1 MSDDGGLGLLL
12 LGPAG
17 AVGLYWMLY
26 RYYRNTDKSHAF
38 ERETVV
44 EAQPVTGA
52 ERDRKVDEVKGT
64 QASQIRGNNVADFR
78 KREQRMRD
86 DTG

>member
-1 MSDDGGLGLLL
+1 MSDDGGLALLL

-17 AVGLYWMLY
+17 GAGLYWALY

-44 EAQPVTGA
+44 DAKPVTGA
-52 ERDRKVDEVKGT
+52 EKDHKVDEVKGT
-64 QASQIRGNNVADFR
+64 RETRIDGDNVSAYRTRVERIRGDSS
-78 KREQRMRD
+78 
-86 DTG
+86 

>member
-1 MSDDGGLGLLL
+1 MSDDGGLALLL

-17 AVGLYWMLY
+17 GAGLYWMLY

-38 ERETVV
+38 ERETEV

-52 ERDRKVDEVKGT
+52 DRDRKVDEVKGT
-64 QASQIRGNNVADFR
+64 RETEIRGNNVGEYR
-78 KREQRMRD
+78 RRVERVRD
-86 DTG
+86 DTA